1 MPIPGIH
8 GLRRLIAETRDFF
21 HVTRPC
27 SIMYGVTN
35 TAIAATC
42 HSSHVDSRPSAILSV
57 VFSLPAKQPKQ
68 PNHQKK
74 HSISGKKKK
83 NHADRRTR
91 MASKITKEKTRNTN
105 LLGVV
110 LIK

>member
-8 GLRRLIAETRDFF
+8 GLRRLVAETRDFL

-35 TAIAATC
+35 TTIATTC
-42 HSSHVDSRPSAILSV
+42 HSSHVDSRPSVILSV
-57 VFSLPAKQPKQ
+57 VFSFPAKQRKQ

-74 HSISGKKKK
+74 HNKRKK

-91 MASKITKEKTRNTN
+91 KASKITKEKTRNTN
-105 LLGVV
+105 LLGVL

>member
-8 GLRRLIAETRDFF
+8 GLRRLVAETRDFL

-35 TAIAATC
+35 TTIATTC
-42 HSSHVDSRPSAILSV
+42 HSSHVDSRPSVILSV
-57 VFSLPAKQPKQ
+57 VFSFPAKQRKQ

-74 HSISGKKKK
+74 HNKRKKTTLTAEQERQAKLRRKK
-83 NHADRRTR
+83 PETQ
-91 MASKITKEKTRNTN
+91 TY
-105 LLGVV
+105 
-110 LIK
+110 